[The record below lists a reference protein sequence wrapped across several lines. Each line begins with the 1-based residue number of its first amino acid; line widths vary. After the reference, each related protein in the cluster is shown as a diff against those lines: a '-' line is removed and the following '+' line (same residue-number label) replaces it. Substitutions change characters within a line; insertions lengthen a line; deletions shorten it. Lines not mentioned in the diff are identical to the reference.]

1 MGSRKLLIVD
11 DDELLNN
18 SLNTVLTR
26 SGYEVLSVVNGEEA
40 FQQIVDFQP
49 DVVLLDLYLGSMTGL
64 DILQKLRSENND
76 TPVILITAFSDVN
89 SAVKAIKLGAEDFVL
104 KPLDLEQLEILI
116 NKTLSRKN
124 LERRYELLK
133 DELQQKF
140 GPYMIVGKSENLKK
154 VIHTGERLARADTT
168 VLIIGES
175 GSGKELIARLVHE
188 KSDRSDGP
196 FISIN
201 CGAIPKELAE
211 SELFGYEKG
220 AFTGAMDK
228 MRQGKFEL
236 ANRGTILL
244 DEVGELNHETQ
255 VKLLRVL
262 ETKRFYRLGGAKEI
276 SVDVRIIAATNKN
289 LKTAVEKG
297 TFREDLY
304 YRLNVAQLQ
313 VPALRERTE
322 DIALLA
328 NTFLDEFNKKF
339 GKSIK
344 GFTPDGLRA
353 LEKYRWPGN
362 VRELKNAIERVTLL
376 ENEPFIKPEHLAF
389 LDYHPGFNSAKM
401 IEENN
406 IVSIPNQGI
415 KMDEIMREAILQ
427 TLNITGGNQI
437 QAAKILG
444 LTRSRLRYR
453 MQQLKI
459 KYEPKR
465 EVSEGTRG

>member
-1 MGSRKLLIVD
+1 MASKIVIVD

-18 SLNTVLTR
+18 SLNAVLTR
-26 SGYEVLSVVNGEEA
+26 SGYEVVSVLRGEEA
-40 FQQIVDFQP
+40 YQQIVDFQP
-49 DVVLLDLYLGSMTGL
+49 DIVLLDLYLGSTTGL
-64 DILQKLRSENND
+64 DILQKLRTENND

-89 SAVKAIKLGAEDFVL
+89 SAVRAIKLGAEDFVL

-140 GPYMIVGKSENLKK
+140 GPYAIVGKSENLRKI
-154 VIHTGERLARADTT
+154 VYTAERLARADTT
-168 VLIIGES
+168 VLIVGES

-236 ANRGTILL
+236 ASRGTILL
-244 DEVGELNHETQ
+244 DEIGELSQETQ
-255 VKLLRVL
+255 VKLLRAL

-289 LKTAVEKG
+289 LKTAVENG
-297 TFREDLY
+297 TFREDLF
-304 YRLNVAQLQ
+304 YRLNVAQLH
-313 VPALRERTE
+313 VPPLRDRVD

-344 GFTPDGLRA
+344 GFTSDAIKL
-353 LEKYRWPGN
+353 LERYSWPGN
-362 VRELKNAIERVTLL
+362 VRELRNAIERVALL
-376 ENEPFIKPEHLAF
+376 ESDTVVKSEHLGF
-389 LDYHPGFNSAKM
+389 LSYNPGFNSTKM
-401 IEENN
+401 LEDKN
-406 IVSIPNQGI
+406 IVSVPTQGI
-415 KMDEIMREAILQ
+415 KMEDIMREAILQ
-427 TLNITGGNQI
+427 TLDITGGNQI
-437 QAAKILG
+437 RAAKILG

-459 KYEPKR
+459 RYEPKK
-465 EVSEGTRG
+465 EA

>member
-1 MGSRKLLIVD
+1 MANKILIVD

-18 SLNTVLTR
+18 SLNAVLTR
-26 SGYEVLSVVNGEEA
+26 SGYEVVSVLKGEEA
-40 FQQIVDFQP
+40 FQHVIDFQP
-49 DVVLLDLYLGSMTGL
+49 DILLLDLYLGSITGL

-89 SAVKAIKLGAEDFVL
+89 SAVRAIKLGAEDFVL

-116 NKTLSRKN
+116 NKTLNRKN

-133 DELQQKF
+133 DEMQQKF
-140 GPYMIVGKSENLKK
+140 GPYAIVGKSEILRR
-154 VIHTGERLARADTT
+154 VVYTAERLARADTT
-168 VLIIGES
+168 ALIVGES
-175 GSGKELIARLVHE
+175 GSGKELIARLIHE
-188 KSDRSDGP
+188 KSDKSDGP

-244 DEVGELNHETQ
+244 DEVGELTHELQ

-262 ETKRFYRLGGAKEI
+262 ESKRFYRLGGSKEI
-276 SVDVRIIAATNKN
+276 TVDVRIIAATNKN
-289 LKTAVEKG
+289 LKAAVEKG
-297 TFREDLY
+297 TFREDLF
-304 YRLNVAQLQ
+304 YRLNVAQLA
-313 VPALRERTE
+313 VPSLRERVE

-328 NTFLDEFNKKF
+328 NTFLEEFNKKF
-339 GKSIK
+339 VKSIK
-344 GFTPDGLRA
+344 GFTPDA
-353 LEKYRWPGN
+353 VKVLERYSWPGN
-362 VRELKNAIERVTLL
+362 VRELKNAIERIALL
-376 ENEPFIKPEHLAF
+376 ETDTVVKPEHLAF
-389 LDYHPGFNSAKM
+389 LNYHPGFNETKVL
-401 IEENN
+401 EDKN
-406 IVSIPNQGI
+406 IVSVPSQGI

-427 TLNITGGNQI
+427 TLDLTGGNQM

-459 KYEPKR
+459 KYEPKKKA
-465 EVSEGTRG
+465 

>member
-1 MGSRKLLIVD
+1 MSNKILIVD

-18 SLNTVLTR
+18 SLNAVLTR
-26 SGYEVLSVVNGEEA
+26 TGYEVVSVLKGEEA
-40 FQQIVDFQP
+40 FQHVVDFQP
-49 DVVLLDLYLGSMTGL
+49 DVLLLDLYLGTVTGL
-64 DILQKLRSENND
+64 DILQKLRNENNE

-89 SAVKAIKLGAEDFVL
+89 SAVRAIKLGAEDFVL

-116 NKTLSRKN
+116 NKTLKRKN

-133 DELQQKF
+133 DEMQQKF
-140 GPYMIVGKSENLKK
+140 GPYAIVGKSEILRK
-154 VIHTGERLARADTT
+154 VVHSAERLARADTT

-175 GSGKELIARLVHE
+175 GAGKELIARLVHE

-236 ANRGTILL
+236 AGRGTILL
-244 DEVGELNHETQ
+244 DEVGELTHELQ

-262 ETKRFYRLGGAKEI
+262 DTKRFYRLGGSKEI

-289 LKTAVEKG
+289 LKSAVEKG

-304 YRLNVAQLQ
+304 YRLNIAQLN
-313 VPALRERTE
+313 VPSLRERVE

-328 NTFLDEFNKKF
+328 NTFIDEFNKKF

-344 GFTPDGLRA
+344 GFTPDA
-353 LEKYRWPGN
+353 VKTLEKYPWPGN
-362 VRELKNAIERVTLL
+362 VRELKNAIERIALL
-376 ENEPFIKPEHLAF
+376 ETDTLIKSEHLAF
-389 LDYHPGFNSAKM
+389 LHYHPGFNEAKVL
-401 IEENN
+401 EDKN
-406 IVSIPNQGI
+406 IVAVPNQGV
-415 KMDEIMREAILQ
+415 KMDEIMRAAILQ
-427 TLNITGGNQI
+427 TLDLTGGNQI

-453 MQQLKI
+453 MQQSKI
-459 KYEPKR
+459 KYEPKH
-465 EVSEGTRG
+465 ENTF

>member
-1 MGSRKLLIVD
+1 MGSKLLIVD

-18 SLNTVLTR
+18 SLNAVLTR
-26 SGYEVLSVVNGEEA
+26 SGYEVVSVLKGEEA
-40 FQQIVDFQP
+40 YQQIVDFQP

-64 DILQKLRSENND
+64 DILQKLRTENND

-89 SAVKAIKLGAEDFVL
+89 SAVRAIKLGAEDFVL

-116 NKTLSRKN
+116 NKTLNHKN

-133 DELQQKF
+133 DEMQQKF
-140 GPYMIVGKSENLKK
+140 GPYAIVGKSEILRK
-154 VIHTGERLARADTT
+154 VVHTAERLAHADTT
-168 VLIIGES
+168 VLIVGES

-188 KSDRSDGP
+188 KSDRADGP

-201 CGAIPKELAE
+201 CGAIPKDLAE

-244 DEVGELNHETQ
+244 DEIGELSHETQ

-262 ETKRFYRLGGAKEI
+262 ETKRFYRLGGSKEI

-297 TFREDLY
+297 TFREDLF
-304 YRLNVAQLQ
+304 YRLNVAQLH
-313 VPALRERTE
+313 VPSLRDRVE

-339 GKSIK
+339 GKSIR
-344 GFTPDGLRA
+344 GFTPDA
-353 LEKYRWPGN
+353 IKVMEKYSWPGN
-362 VRELKNAIERVTLL
+362 VRELKNAIERIALL
-376 ENEPFIKPEHLAF
+376 ETDTVVKPEHLGF
-389 LDYHPGFNSAKM
+389 LSYHPGFNSTKM
-401 IEENN
+401 LDDKNV
-406 IVSIPNQGI
+406 VSVPSQGI
-415 KMDEIMREAILQ
+415 KMDQIMREAILQ
-427 TLNITGGNQI
+427 TLALTDGNQI

-459 KYEPKR
+459 KYEPKKDS
-465 EVSEGTRG
+465 SEGARG

>member
-1 MGSRKLLIVD
+1 MSSKVLIVD

-18 SLNTVLTR
+18 SLNAVLTR
-26 SGYEVLSVVNGEEA
+26 SGYDVASVLKGEEA
-40 FQQIVDFQP
+40 IQQIMEFQP
-49 DVVLLDLYLGSMTGL
+49 DIVLLDLYLGSTTGL
-64 DILQKLRSENND
+64 DILQKLRGEKNE

-89 SAVKAIKLGAEDFVL
+89 SAVRAIKLGAEDFVL

-116 NKTLSRKN
+116 NKTLNRKN

-140 GPYMIVGKSENLKK
+140 GPYAIVGKSENLKK
-154 VIHTGERLARADTT
+154 VVHTAERLARADTT

-175 GSGKELIARLVHE
+175 GSGKELIARLIHE

-196 FISIN
+196 FVSIN

-244 DEVGELNHETQ
+244 DEVGELTHELQ

-262 ETKRFYRLGGAKEI
+262 ETKRFYRLGGSKEI

-289 LKTAVEKG
+289 LKSAVEKG

-304 YRLNVAQLQ
+304 YRLNIAQLH
-313 VPALRERTE
+313 VPALRERVE

-328 NTFLDEFNKKF
+328 STFLDEFNRKF
-339 GKSIK
+339 AKSIK
-344 GFTPDGLRA
+344 GYTPEA
-353 LEKYRWPGN
+353 IKAMESYPWPGN
-362 VRELKNAIERVTLL
+362 VRELRNAIERVALL
-376 ENEPFIKPEHLAF
+376 ETDTVVKPEHLGF
-389 LDYHPGFNSAKM
+389 LSYHPGFNSDM
-401 IEENN
+401 IQEEKNL
-406 IVSIPNQGI
+406 VSVPNRGA
-415 KMDEIMREAILQ
+415 KMDEIMREAIVQ
-427 TLNITGGNQI
+427 TLDLTAGNQI

-465 EVSEGTRG
+465 ESPEGSRG

>member
-1 MGSRKLLIVD
+1 MGSKLLIVD

-18 SLNTVLTR
+18 SLNAVLTR
-26 SGYEVLSVVNGEEA
+26 SGYEVVSVLKGEDA
-40 FQQIVDFQP
+40 IQQITDFQP
-49 DVVLLDLYLGSMTGL
+49 DIVLLDLYLGTITGL
-64 DILQKLRSENND
+64 DILQKLREDKNE

-89 SAVKAIKLGAEDFVL
+89 SAVRAIKLGAEDFVL

-116 NKTLSRKN
+116 NKTLNRKS

-140 GPYMIVGKSENLKK
+140 GPYAIAGKSDKLKK
-154 VIHTGERLARADTT
+154 VVHAAERLAYADTT
-168 VLIIGES
+168 VLVIGES
-175 GSGKELIARLVHE
+175 GAGKELIARLIHE
-188 KSDRSDGP
+188 KSERSDGP

-244 DEVGELNHETQ
+244 DEVGELTHELQ

-262 ETKRFYRLGGAKEI
+262 ETKRFYRLGGAKEV

-289 LKTAVEKG
+289 LKAAVEKG

-304 YRLNVAQLQ
+304 YRLNIAQLH
-313 VPALRERTE
+313 VPPLRERVE

-328 NTFLDEFNKKF
+328 NTFLDEFNRKF
-339 GKSIK
+339 AKSIK
-344 GFTPDGLRA
+344 GFTPEAIKAMER
-353 LEKYRWPGN
+353 YSWPGN
-362 VRELKNAIERVTLL
+362 VRELKNAVERVALL
-376 ENEPFIKPEHLAF
+376 ETDTVVKPEHLSF
-389 LDYHPGFNSAKM
+389 LSYHPGFNSTKM
-401 IEENN
+401 LEGKSVVAVPNN
-406 IVSIPNQGI
+406 GI
-415 KMDEIMREAILQ
+415 KMDEIMREAIIQ
-427 TLNITGGNQI
+427 TLDLTAGNQI
-437 QAAKILG
+437 QAARILG

-465 EVSEGTRG
+465 ESSEGAHE

>member
-1 MGSRKLLIVD
+1 MASKVLIVD

-18 SLNTVLTR
+18 SLNAVLTR
-26 SGYEVLSVVNGEEA
+26 NGYEVVSVLKGEEA
-40 FQQIVDFQP
+40 IQQICDFQP
-49 DVVLLDLYLGSMTGL
+49 DIVLLDLYLGSITGL
-64 DILQKLRSENND
+64 DILQRLRSDNND

-89 SAVKAIKLGAEDFVL
+89 SAVRAMKLGAEDFVL

-116 NKTLSRKN
+116 NKTLDRKN

-133 DELQQKF
+133 DEMQQKF
-140 GPYMIVGKSENLKK
+140 GQYAIVGKSESLRK
-154 VIHTGERLARADTT
+154 VVYTAERLARADTT
-168 VLIIGES
+168 VLIVGES
-175 GSGKELIARLVHE
+175 GSGKELVARLIHE

-244 DEVGELNHETQ
+244 DEIGELTQELQ
-255 VKLLRVL
+255 VKLLRVI
-262 ETKRFYRLGGAKEI
+262 ETKRFYRLGGAKEV

-297 TFREDLY
+297 TFREDLF
-304 YRLNVAQLQ
+304 YRLNIAQIH
-313 VPALRERTE
+313 VPSLRERIE

-328 NTFLDEFNKKF
+328 NTFLEEFNKKF

-344 GFTPDGLRA
+344 GFTPDA
-353 LEKYRWPGN
+353 VKVLEKYSWPGN
-362 VRELKNAIERVTLL
+362 VRELKNAVERIALL
-376 ENEPFIKPEHLAF
+376 ETDTVIRPEHLAF
-389 LDYHPGFNSAKM
+389 LSMHPGFNSTKIMDDA
-401 IEENN
+401 E
-406 IVSIPNQGI
+406 IVSVPSRGV

-427 TLNITGGNQI
+427 TLDLTSGNQI

-459 KYEPKR
+459 KYEPKKEAPEGSR
-465 EVSEGTRG
+465 E

>member
-1 MGSRKLLIVD
+1 MASKILIVD

-18 SLNTVLTR
+18 SLNAVLTR
-26 SGYEVLSVVNGEEA
+26 SGYEIVSVIKAEEA
-40 FQQIVDFQP
+40 FQQLIEFQP
-49 DVVLLDLYLGSMTGL
+49 DIILLDLYLGSMTGL
-64 DILQKLRSENND
+64 DILQKIRGENIG

-89 SAVKAIKLGAEDFVL
+89 SAVRAIKLGAEDFVL

-133 DELQQKF
+133 DEMQQKF
-140 GPYMIVGKSENLKK
+140 GPYAIVGKSEILLK
-154 VIHTGERLARADTT
+154 VIHTAERLARADTT
-168 VLIIGES
+168 ALVIGES
-175 GSGKELIARLVHE
+175 GSGKELIARLIHE
-188 KSDRSDGP
+188 KSERSEGP

-244 DEVGELNHETQ
+244 DEVGELTQELQ

-262 ETKRFYRLGGAKEI
+262 ETKRFYRLGGSKEI
-276 SVDVRIIAATNKN
+276 AVDVRIIAATNKN
-289 LKTAVEKG
+289 LNAAVEKG
-297 TFREDLY
+297 TFREDLF
-304 YRLNVAQLQ
+304 YRLNIAQLH
-313 VPALRERTE
+313 VPPLRERVE

-339 GKSIK
+339 TKNIK
-344 GFTPDGLRA
+344 GFTPDAVKL
-353 LEKYRWPGN
+353 LESYSWPGN
-362 VRELKNAIERVTLL
+362 VRELKNAIERIALL
-376 ENEPFIKPEHLAF
+376 ETDTVVKPDHLGF
-389 LDYHPGFNSAKM
+389 LSYHPGFNPAKM
-401 IEENN
+401 MQENN
-406 IVSIPNQGI
+406 VVAVPHQGI
-415 KMDEIMREAILQ
+415 KMDEIMREAIVQ
-427 TLNITGGNQI
+427 TLDLTGGNQI

-459 KYEPKR
+459 KYEPKK
-465 EVSEGTRG
+465 EASAGTRG

>member
-1 MGSRKLLIVD
+1 MASKVLIVD

-18 SLNTVLTR
+18 SLNAVLTR
-26 SGYEVLSVVNGEEA
+26 NGYEVLSVLKGEEA
-40 FQQIVDFQP
+40 IQQISDFQP
-49 DVVLLDLYLGSMTGL
+49 DIVLLDLYLGSITGL
-64 DILQKLRSENND
+64 DILQRLRSDNNS
-76 TPVILITAFSDVN
+76 TPVVLITAFSDVS
-89 SAVKAIKLGAEDFVL
+89 SAVRAIKLGAEDFVL

-124 LERRYELLK
+124 LERRYELLR
-133 DELQQKF
+133 DEMQQKF
-140 GPYMIVGKSENLKK
+140 GQYAIVGKSETLRK
-154 VIHTGERLARADTT
+154 VVYTAERLARADTT
-168 VLIIGES
+168 VLIVGES
-175 GSGKELIARLVHE
+175 GTGKELVARLIHE
-188 KSDRSDGP
+188 KSDRADGP

-236 ANRGTILL
+236 ASRGTILL
-244 DEVGELNHETQ
+244 DEVGELTQELQ

-289 LKTAVEKG
+289 LKAAVEKG
-297 TFREDLY
+297 TFREDLF
-304 YRLNVAQLQ
+304 YRLNIAQIQ
-313 VPALRERTE
+313 VPSLRERIE

-328 NTFLDEFNKKF
+328 NTFLEEFNKKF

-344 GFTPDGLRA
+344 GFTPDA
-353 LEKYRWPGN
+353 VKTLERYSWPGN
-362 VRELKNAIERVTLL
+362 VRELKNAIERIALL
-376 ENEPFIKPEHLAF
+376 ETDSLIKTEHLAF
-389 LDYHPGFNSAKM
+389 LSMHPGFNSAKM
-401 IEENN
+401 DSNE
-406 IVSIPNQGI
+406 IVSVPSRGV

-427 TLNITGGNQI
+427 TLDLTSGNQI

-459 KYEPKR
+459 KYEPKK
-465 EVSEGTRG
+465 EN

>member
-1 MGSRKLLIVD
+1 MANSKLLIVD

-18 SLNTVLTR
+18 SLNAVLTR
-26 SGYEVLSVVNGEEA
+26 SGYEVVSVIKGEEA
-40 FQQIVDFQP
+40 FQQIVDTQP
-49 DVVLLDLYLGSMTGL
+49 DIVLLDLYLGSMTGL
-64 DILQKLRSENND
+64 DILQRLRTENND

-116 NKTLSRKN
+116 NKTLNRKN

-140 GPYMIVGKSENLKK
+140 GPYTIVGKSENLKK
-154 VIHTGERLARADTT
+154 VIHTAERLAGADTT

-201 CGAIPKELAE
+201 CGAIPKDLAE

-236 ANRGTILL
+236 ASRGTILL
-244 DEVGELNHETQ
+244 DEVGELSHETQ

-276 SVDVRIIAATNKN
+276 TVDVRIIAATNKN
-289 LKTAVEKG
+289 LKSAVEKG

-304 YRLNVAQLQ
+304 YRLNVAQLH
-313 VPALRERTE
+313 VPSLRERVE

-339 GKSIK
+339 AKSIK
-344 GFTPDGLRA
+344 GFTPDGIRL
-353 LEKYRWPGN
+353 LEKYQWPGN

-376 ENEPFIKPEHLAF
+376 ETDAFIKPEHLAF
-389 LDYHPGFNSAKM
+389 LDYHPGFNSTKM
-401 IEENN
+401 MEDNN
-406 IVSIPNQGI
+406 IVSIPTQGI

-427 TLNITGGNQI
+427 TLELTAGNQI

-459 KYEPKR
+459 KYEPRR
-465 EVSEGTRG
+465 EVTEGTRG

>member
-1 MGSRKLLIVD
+1 MSSKLLIVD

-18 SLNTVLTR
+18 SLNAVLTR
-26 SGYEVLSVVNGEEA
+26 SGYEVASVLKGEEA
-40 FQQIVDFQP
+40 IQQIIEFQP
-49 DVVLLDLYLGSMTGL
+49 DIVLLDLYLGSITGL
-64 DILQKLRSENND
+64 EILQKLRAEKNE

-89 SAVKAIKLGAEDFVL
+89 SAVRAIKLGAEDFVL

-116 NKTLSRKN
+116 NKTLNRKN

-133 DELQQKF
+133 DEMQQKF
-140 GPYMIVGKSENLKK
+140 GPYAIIGKSDKLKK
-154 VIHTGERLARADTT
+154 VVHTAERLAHADTT
-168 VLIIGES
+168 VLVIGES
-175 GSGKELIARLVHE
+175 GSGKELIARLIHE
-188 KSDRSDGP
+188 KSERLDGP

-244 DEVGELNHETQ
+244 DEVGELTQELQ

-262 ETKRFYRLGGAKEI
+262 ETKRFYRLGGSKEV
-276 SVDVRIIAATNKN
+276 SVDVRIVAATNKN
-289 LKTAVEKG
+289 LKEAVEKG
-297 TFREDLY
+297 AFREDLY
-304 YRLNVAQLQ
+304 YRLNIAQLH
-313 VPALRERTE
+313 VPSLRERVE

-328 NTFLDEFNKKF
+328 NTFLEEFNRKF

-344 GFTPDGLRA
+344 GFTPEA
-353 LEKYRWPGN
+353 IKAMETYSWPGN
-362 VRELKNAIERVTLL
+362 VRELKNAIERIALL
-376 ENEPFIKPEHLAF
+376 ETDTVVKPEHLTF
-389 LDYHPGFNSAKM
+389 LSHHPGFNTKKALDG
-401 IEENN
+401 IGL
-406 IVSIPNQGI
+406 VAVPDHGI
-415 KMDEIMREAILQ
+415 KMDEVMREAIIQ
-427 TLNITGGNQI
+427 TLDLTAGNQI
-437 QAAKILG
+437 QAAKMLG

-459 KYEPKR
+459 KYEPKK
-465 EVSEGTRG
+465 EAPEGNRG

>member
-1 MGSRKLLIVD
+1 MASKIVIVD

-18 SLNTVLTR
+18 SLNAVLTR
-26 SGYEVLSVVNGEEA
+26 SGYEVVSVLRGEEA
-40 FQQIVDFQP
+40 YQQIVDFQP
-49 DVVLLDLYLGSMTGL
+49 DIVLLDLYLGSTTGL
-64 DILQKLRSENND
+64 DILQKLRTENND

-89 SAVKAIKLGAEDFVL
+89 SAVRAIKLGAEDFVL

-133 DELQQKF
+133 DQLQQKF
-140 GPYMIVGKSENLKK
+140 GPYAIVGKSENLRKI
-154 VIHTGERLARADTT
+154 VYTAERLARADTT
-168 VLIIGES
+168 VLIVGES

-236 ANRGTILL
+236 ASRGTILL
-244 DEVGELNHETQ
+244 DEIGELSQETQ
-255 VKLLRVL
+255 VKLLRAL

-289 LKTAVEKG
+289 LKTAVENG
-297 TFREDLY
+297 TFREDLF
-304 YRLNVAQLQ
+304 YRLNVAQLH
-313 VPALRERTE
+313 VPPLRDRVD

-344 GFTPDGLRA
+344 GFTSDAIKL
-353 LEKYRWPGN
+353 LERYSWPGN
-362 VRELKNAIERVTLL
+362 VRELRNAIERVALL
-376 ENEPFIKPEHLAF
+376 ESDTVVKSEHLGF
-389 LDYHPGFNSAKM
+389 LSYNPGFNSTKM
-401 IEENN
+401 LEDKN
-406 IVSIPNQGI
+406 IVSVPTQGI
-415 KMDEIMREAILQ
+415 KMEDIMREAILQ
-427 TLNITGGNQI
+427 TLDITGGNQI
-437 QAAKILG
+437 RAAKILG

-459 KYEPKR
+459 RYEPKK
-465 EVSEGTRG
+465 EA

>member
-1 MGSRKLLIVD
+1 MGSKLLIVD

-18 SLNTVLTR
+18 SLNAVLTR
-26 SGYEVLSVVNGEEA
+26 SGYEVVSVLRGEEA
-40 FQQIVDFQP
+40 YQQIVDFQP
-49 DVVLLDLYLGSMTGL
+49 DIVLLDLYLGTTTGL
-64 DILQKLRSENND
+64 DILQKLRTENND
-76 TPVILITAFSDVN
+76 TSVILITAFSDVN
-89 SAVKAIKLGAEDFVL
+89 SAVRAIKLGAEDFVL

-133 DELQQKF
+133 DEFQQKF
-140 GPYMIVGKSENLKK
+140 GPYAIVGKSENLHK
-154 VIHTGERLARADTT
+154 VVYTAERLARADTT
-168 VLIIGES
+168 VLIVGES
-175 GSGKELIARLVHE
+175 GSGKELVARLIHE

-228 MRQGKFEL
+228 MRQGKFEI

-244 DEVGELNHETQ
+244 DEIGELNQETQ
-255 VKLLRVL
+255 VKLLRAL

-276 SVDVRIIAATNKN
+276 TVDIRIIAATNKN
-289 LKTAVEKG
+289 LKSAVEKG
-297 TFREDLY
+297 TFREDLF
-304 YRLNVAQLQ
+304 YRVNVAQLH
-313 VPALRERTE
+313 VPPLRDRVE

-344 GFTPDGLRA
+344 GFTPDAIKLMER
-353 LEKYRWPGN
+353 YSWPGN
-362 VRELKNAIERVTLL
+362 VRELRNAIERIALL
-376 ENEPFIKPEHLAF
+376 ETDTVVKSEHLGF
-389 LDYHPGFNSAKM
+389 LSYNPGFNSTK
-401 IEENN
+401 IFEDKN
-406 IVSIPNQGI
+406 IVSVPTQGI
-415 KMDEIMREAILQ
+415 KMDEIMRETILQ
-427 TLNITGGNQI
+427 TLDLTGGNQI
-437 QAAKILG
+437 RAAKILG

-459 KYEPKR
+459 RYEPKK
-465 EVSEGTRG
+465 EQ

>member
-1 MGSRKLLIVD
+1 MSSKILIVD

-18 SLNTVLTR
+18 SLNAVLTR
-26 SGYEVLSVVNGEEA
+26 SGYDVLSVIKAEDA
-40 FQQIVDFQP
+40 FQQIIEFQP
-49 DVVLLDLYLGSMTGL
+49 DIVLLDLYLGSMTGL
-64 DILQKLRSENND
+64 DILQKLRGEKNE

-89 SAVKAIKLGAEDFVL
+89 SAVRAIKLGAEDFVL

-116 NKTLSRKN
+116 NKTLNRKN

-140 GPYMIVGKSENLKK
+140 GPYAIVGKSEILKK
-154 VIHTGERLARADTT
+154 VVHTAERLAHADTT
-168 VLIIGES
+168 ALVIGES
-175 GSGKELIARLVHE
+175 GCGKELIARLIHE

-201 CGAIPKELAE
+201 CGAIPKDLAE

-244 DEVGELNHETQ
+244 DEVGELTQELQ

-262 ETKRFYRLGGAKEI
+262 ETKRFYRLGGSKEI
-276 SVDVRIIAATNKN
+276 AVDVRIIAATNKN
-289 LKTAVEKG
+289 LKAAVEKG
-297 TFREDLY
+297 TFREDLF
-304 YRLNVAQLQ
+304 YRLNIAQLH
-313 VPALRERTE
+313 VPALRERVE

-328 NTFLDEFNKKF
+328 NTFLEEFNRKF
-339 GKSIK
+339 GKTIK
-344 GFTPDGLRA
+344 GFTPEA
-353 LEKYRWPGN
+353 IKVMEKYSWPGN
-362 VRELKNAIERVTLL
+362 VRELKNAIERLALL
-376 ENEPFIKPEHLAF
+376 ETDTVVKPEHLAF
-389 LDYHPGFNSAKM
+389 LSYHPGFNSTKM
-401 IEENN
+401 LEEKT
-406 IVSIPNQGI
+406 IVAVPNQGV
-415 KMDEIMREAILQ
+415 KMDDIMREAIIQ
-427 TLNITGGNQI
+427 TLDLTAGNQI

-459 KYEPKR
+459 KYQPKKETFEGSR
-465 EVSEGTRG
+465 E

>member
-1 MGSRKLLIVD
+1 LANKILIVD

-18 SLNTVLTR
+18 SLNAVLTR
-26 SGYEVLSVVNGEEA
+26 SGYEVVSVFKGEDA
-40 FQQIVDFQP
+40 YQHVVDFQP
-49 DVVLLDLYLGSMTGL
+49 DVLLLDLYLGTMTGL
-64 DILQKLRSENND
+64 DILQKLRNENND

-89 SAVKAIKLGAEDFVL
+89 SAVRAIKLGAEDFVL

-116 NKTLSRKN
+116 NKTLKRKN
-124 LERRYELLK
+124 LERRYELLR
-133 DELQQKF
+133 DEMQQKF
-140 GPYMIVGKSENLKK
+140 GPYAIVGKSENLRK
-154 VIHTGERLARADTT
+154 VVHAAERLARADTT
-168 VLIIGES
+168 VLVAGES
-175 GSGKELIARLVHE
+175 GSGKELIARLIHE

-244 DEVGELNHETQ
+244 DEVGELTHELQ

-262 ETKRFYRLGGAKEI
+262 DTKRFYRLGGSKEI
-276 SVDVRIIAATNKN
+276 SVDIRIIATTNKN
-289 LKTAVEKG
+289 LNAAVEKG
-297 TFREDLY
+297 TFREDLF
-304 YRLNVAQLQ
+304 YRLNIAQVV
-313 VPALRERTE
+313 VPSLRERVE

-328 NTFLDEFNKKF
+328 NTFLEEFNKKF

-344 GFTPDGLRA
+344 GFTPDAVRA
-353 LEKYRWPGN
+353 LEKYSWPGN
-362 VRELKNAIERVTLL
+362 VRELKNAIERIALL
-376 ENEPFIKPEHLAF
+376 ETDTLIKPEHLAF
-389 LDYHPGFNSAKM
+389 LHYQPGFNESKVL
-401 IEENN
+401 EDKN
-406 IVSIPNQGI
+406 IVSVPNQGV
-415 KMDEIMREAILQ
+415 KMDEIMRAAILQ
-427 TLNITGGNQI
+427 TLDLTSGNQI

-459 KYEPKR
+459 KYEPKH
-465 EVSEGTRG
+465 ESKF

>member
-1 MGSRKLLIVD
+1 MSSKLLIVD

-18 SLNTVLTR
+18 SLNAVLTR
-26 SGYEVLSVVNGEEA
+26 SGYDVVSVMMGEEA
-40 FQQIVDFQP
+40 IQQITDFQP
-49 DVVLLDLYLGSMTGL
+49 DIVLLDLFLGSMTGL
-64 DILQKLRSENND
+64 DILQKLRAENND
-76 TPVILITAFSDVN
+76 TPVILITAFSDVS
-89 SAVKAIKLGAEDFVL
+89 SAVRAIKLGAEDFVL

-116 NKTLSRKN
+116 NKTLNRKN

-133 DELQQKF
+133 DEMQQKF
-140 GPYMIVGKSENLKK
+140 GPYAIVGKSENLKK
-154 VIHTGERLARADTT
+154 VVHTAERLAHADTT

-175 GSGKELIARLVHE
+175 GSGKELIARLIHE
-188 KSDRSDGP
+188 KSERLDGP

-236 ANRGTILL
+236 ASRGTILL
-244 DEVGELNHETQ
+244 DEVGELTQELQ

-262 ETKRFYRLGGAKEI
+262 ETKRFYRLGGSKEI

-289 LKTAVEKG
+289 LKAAVEKG
-297 TFREDLY
+297 TFREDLF
-304 YRLNVAQLQ
+304 YRLNIAQLH
-313 VPALRERTE
+313 VPSLRERVE
-322 DIALLA
+322 DVALLA

-344 GFTPDGLRA
+344 GFTPDA
-353 LEKYRWPGN
+353 VKVLEKYSWPGN
-362 VRELKNAIERVTLL
+362 VRELKNAVERVALL
-376 ENEPFIKPEHLAF
+376 ETDTVVKPEHLGF
-389 LDYHPGFNSAKM
+389 LSYHPGFNSNKTLEDKTVVA
-401 IEENN
+401 
-406 IVSIPNQGI
+406 VPSRGI
-415 KMDEIMREAILQ
+415 KMDEIMREAIIQ
-427 TLNITGGNQI
+427 TLDLTGGNQI

-459 KYEPKR
+459 KYEPKK
-465 EVSEGTRG
+465 EASEGHQE

>member
-1 MGSRKLLIVD
+1 MSSKILIVD

-18 SLNTVLTR
+18 SLNAVLTR
-26 SGYEVLSVVNGEEA
+26 GGYEVASVTKGEEA
-40 FQQIVDFQP
+40 IQQISEFQP
-49 DVVLLDLYLGSMTGL
+49 DLVLMDLFLGSVTGL
-64 DILQKLRSENND
+64 DLLQKLRAEKNE

-89 SAVKAIKLGAEDFVL
+89 SAVRAIKLGAEDFIL
-104 KPLDLEQLEILI
+104 KPLDLEQLEITVS
-116 NKTLSRKN
+116 KTLKRKN

-133 DELQQKF
+133 DEFQQKT
-140 GPYMIVGKSENLKK
+140 GPYTIIGKSQGLQK
-154 VIHTGERLARADTT
+154 VIHTAERLAGADTT

-211 SELFGYEKG
+211 SELFGYERG
-220 AFTGAMDK
+220 AFTGAMDR

-236 ANRGTILL
+236 ANQGTILL
-244 DEVGELNHETQ
+244 DEVGELSHDIQ
-255 VKLLRVL
+255 VKLLRIL
-262 ETKRFYRLGGAKEI
+262 ETKRFYRLGGGKEVT
-276 SVDVRIIAATNKN
+276 VDVRIIAATNKN

-304 YRLNVAQLQ
+304 YRLNVAQLN
-313 VPALRERTE
+313 VPPLRERVE

-328 NTFLDEFNKKF
+328 STFLDEFNKKF

-344 GFTPDGLRA
+344 GFTPEAVKL
-353 LEKYRWPGN
+353 LEKYSWPGN
-362 VRELKNAIERVTLL
+362 VRELRNAIERVALL
-376 ENEPFIKPEHLAF
+376 ETETVAKPEHFAF
-389 LDYHPGFNSAKM
+389 LSYHPGFTS
-401 IEENN
+401 ERLLDGQRV
-406 IVSIPNQGI
+406 VSVPSQGV
-415 KMDEIMREAILQ
+415 KMDEIMKEAIVQ
-427 TLNITGGNQI
+427 TLDITGGNQI

-453 MQQLKI
+453 IQQLRI
-459 KYEPKR
+459 KYEPKQA
-465 EVSEGTRG
+465 TDL

>member
-1 MGSRKLLIVD
+1 MSSKILIVD

-18 SLNTVLTR
+18 SLNAVLTR
-26 SGYEVLSVVNGEEA
+26 SGYEVVSVLKGEDA
-40 FQQIVDFQP
+40 FQQILEFQP

-64 DILQKLRSENND
+64 DILRNLRAEKNE

-89 SAVKAIKLGAEDFVL
+89 SAVSAIKLGSEDFVL

-116 NKTLSRKN
+116 NKTLNRKN

-140 GPYMIVGKSENLKK
+140 GPYAIVGKSENLRK
-154 VIHTGERLARADTT
+154 VIHTAERLAHADTT
-168 VLIIGES
+168 ALIIGES
-175 GSGKELIARLVHE
+175 GCGKELIARLMHE

-211 SELFGYEKG
+211 SELFGYERG

-236 ANRGTILL
+236 ADRGTILL
-244 DEVGELNHETQ
+244 DEVGELTQELQ

-262 ETKRFYRLGGAKEI
+262 ETKRFYRLGGSKEI
-276 SVDVRIIAATNKN
+276 AVDVRIIAATNKN
-289 LKTAVEKG
+289 LKAAVEKG
-297 TFREDLY
+297 TFREDLF
-304 YRLNVAQLQ
+304 YRLNIAQLH
-313 VPALRERTE
+313 VPALRERVE

-328 NTFLDEFNKKF
+328 NTFLEEFNRKF
-339 GKSIK
+339 GKTIK
-344 GFTPDGLRA
+344 GFTPEA
-353 LEKYRWPGN
+353 IKVMEKYSWPGN
-362 VRELKNAIERVTLL
+362 VRELKNAIERLALL
-376 ENEPFIKPEHLAF
+376 ETDTVVKPEHLAF
-389 LDYHPGFNSAKM
+389 LSYHPGFNSTKM
-401 IEENN
+401 LEEKT
-406 IVSIPNQGI
+406 IVDVPNQGV
-415 KMDEIMREAILQ
+415 KMDDIMREAIIR
-427 TLNITGGNQI
+427 TLDLTAGNQI
-437 QAAKILG
+437 QAAKVLG

-459 KYEPKR
+459 KYQPKKGA
-465 EVSEGTRG
+465 SEGTRE

>member
-1 MGSRKLLIVD
+1 MASKVLIVD

-18 SLNTVLTR
+18 SLNAVLTR
-26 SGYEVLSVVNGEEA
+26 NGYEILSVLNGEDA
-40 FQQIVDFQP
+40 VQQISEFQP
-49 DVVLLDLYLGSMTGL
+49 DVVLLDLYLGSITGL
-64 DILQKLRSENND
+64 DILQRLRADNNS
-76 TPVILITAFSDVN
+76 TPVILITAFSDVS
-89 SAVKAIKLGAEDFVL
+89 SAVRAIKLGAEDFVL

-116 NKTLSRKN
+116 NKTLNRKN

-133 DELQQKF
+133 DEMQQKF
-140 GPYMIVGKSENLKK
+140 GQYAIVGKSENLRK
-154 VIHTGERLARADTT
+154 VIYASERLARADTT

-175 GSGKELIARLVHE
+175 GSGKELVARLIHE

-236 ANRGTILL
+236 ASRGTILL
-244 DEVGELNHETQ
+244 DEVGELTQELQ

-262 ETKRFYRLGGAKEI
+262 ETKRFYRLGGAKEV

-289 LKTAVEKG
+289 LKSAVEKG
-297 TFREDLY
+297 TFREDLF
-304 YRLNVAQLQ
+304 YRLNIAQIH
-313 VPALRERTE
+313 VPSLRDRIE

-339 GKSIK
+339 GKTIK
-344 GFTPDGLRA
+344 GFTPDGIKV
-353 LEKYRWPGN
+353 LEKYAWPGN
-362 VRELKNAIERVTLL
+362 VRELKNAIERVALL
-376 ENEPFIKPEHLAF
+376 ETDTVIKPEHLIF
-389 LDYHPGFNSAKM
+389 LNMHPGFNAAKKM
-401 IEENN
+401 DDND
-406 IVSIPNQGI
+406 IVSIPNRGA
-415 KMDEIMREAILQ
+415 KMDDIMREAILQ
-427 TLNITGGNQI
+427 TLDLTSGNQI
-437 QAAKILG
+437 QAAKVLG

-459 KYEPKR
+459 KYEPKK
-465 EVSEGTRG
+465 ESEN

>member
-1 MGSRKLLIVD
+1 MSSKLLIVD

-18 SLNTVLTR
+18 SLNAVLTR
-26 SGYEVLSVVNGEEA
+26 SGYEVVSVLKGEEA
-40 FQQIVDFQP
+40 FQQILEFQP
-49 DVVLLDLYLGSMTGL
+49 DIVLLDLYLGSMTGL
-64 DILQKLRSENND
+64 DILQKLRGEKNE

-89 SAVKAIKLGAEDFVL
+89 SAVRAIKLGAEDFVL

-116 NKTLSRKN
+116 NKTLNRKN

-140 GPYMIVGKSENLKK
+140 GPYAIVGKSEILKK
-154 VIHTGERLARADTT
+154 VVHTAERLAHADTT
-168 VLIIGES
+168 ALVIGES
-175 GSGKELIARLVHE
+175 GCGKELIARLIHE

-244 DEVGELNHETQ
+244 DEVGELTQELQ

-262 ETKRFYRLGGAKEI
+262 ETKRFYRLGGSKEI
-276 SVDVRIIAATNKN
+276 AVDVRIIAATNKN
-289 LKTAVEKG
+289 LKSAVEKG

-304 YRLNVAQLQ
+304 YRLNIAQLH
-313 VPALRERTE
+313 VPALRERVE

-328 NTFLDEFNKKF
+328 NTFLEEFNRKF

-344 GFTPDGLRA
+344 GFTPDA
-353 LEKYRWPGN
+353 IKVMEKYSWPGN
-362 VRELKNAIERVTLL
+362 VRELKNAIERLALL
-376 ENEPFIKPEHLAF
+376 ETDTVVKPEHLAF
-389 LDYHPGFNSAKM
+389 LSYHPGFNSTKSL
-401 IEENN
+401 EEKT
-406 IVSIPNQGI
+406 IVAVPNHGV
-415 KMDEIMREAILQ
+415 KMDEIMREAIIQ
-427 TLNITGGNQI
+427 TLDLTAGNQI

-459 KYEPKR
+459 KYQPKKEASEETR
-465 EVSEGTRG
+465 E

>member
-1 MGSRKLLIVD
+1 MASKVLIVD

-18 SLNTVLTR
+18 SLNAVLTR
-26 SGYEVLSVVNGEEA
+26 SGYEVASVLKGEEA
-40 FQQIVDFQP
+40 SQQVLEFQP
-49 DVVLLDLYLGSMTGL
+49 DIVLLDLYLGSITGL

-89 SAVKAIKLGAEDFVL
+89 SAVRAIKLGAEDFVL

-133 DELQQKF
+133 DEMQQKF
-140 GPYMIVGKSENLKK
+140 GPYAIVGKSENLRKI
-154 VIHTGERLARADTT
+154 VHTAERLAHADTT

-244 DEVGELNHETQ
+244 DEVGELTQELQ

-262 ETKRFYRLGGAKEI
+262 ETKRFYRLGGSKEI

-289 LKTAVEKG
+289 LKAAVEKG
-297 TFREDLY
+297 TFREDLF
-304 YRLNVAQLQ
+304 YRLNIAQLH
-313 VPALRERTE
+313 VPALRERVE

-328 NTFLDEFNKKF
+328 NTFLEEFNKKF
-339 GKSIK
+339 GKCIK
-344 GFTPDGLRA
+344 GFTPDA
-353 LEKYRWPGN
+353 IKTMEKYSWPGN
-362 VRELKNAIERVTLL
+362 VRELKNAIERISLL
-376 ENEPFIKPEHLAF
+376 ETDTVIKPEHLAF
-389 LDYHPGFNSAKM
+389 LSYHPGFNSTKVF
-401 IEENN
+401 EENN
-406 IVSIPNQGI
+406 VVSVPTRGI

-427 TLNITGGNQI
+427 TLDITAGNQI
-437 QAAKILG
+437 QAAKVLG

-459 KYEPKR
+459 KYEPKK
-465 EVSEGTRG
+465 EA

>member
-1 MGSRKLLIVD
+1 MASKVLIVD

-18 SLNTVLTR
+18 SLNAVLTR
-26 SGYEVLSVVNGEEA
+26 NGYEVLSVLKGEDA
-40 FQQIVDFQP
+40 IQQISDFQP
-49 DVVLLDLYLGSMTGL
+49 DIVLLDLYLGSMTGL
-64 DILQKLRSENND
+64 DILQRLRSDNNS

-89 SAVKAIKLGAEDFVL
+89 SAVRAIKLGAEDFVL

-116 NKTLSRKN
+116 NKTLNRKN

-133 DELQQKF
+133 DEMQQKF
-140 GPYMIVGKSENLKK
+140 GQYAIVGKSENLRK
-154 VIHTGERLARADTT
+154 VVYTAERLARADTT

-175 GSGKELIARLVHE
+175 GSGKELVARLVHE
-188 KSDRSDGP
+188 KSDRTDGP

-244 DEVGELNHETQ
+244 DEVGELTQELQ

-262 ETKRFYRLGGAKEI
+262 ESKRFYRLGGAKEI

-297 TFREDLY
+297 SFREDLF
-304 YRLNVAQLQ
+304 YRLNIAQIH
-313 VPALRERTE
+313 VPSLRERIE
-322 DIALLA
+322 DIVILA
-328 NTFLDEFNKKF
+328 NTFLEEFNKKF

-344 GFTPDGLRA
+344 GFTPDA
-353 LEKYRWPGN
+353 IKTLERYSWPGN
-362 VRELKNAIERVTLL
+362 VRELKHAIERIALL
-376 ENEPFIKPEHLAF
+376 ETDSLIKPEHLAF
-389 LDYHPGFNSAKM
+389 LSMHPGFNSSKIM
-401 IEENN
+401 DSNEV
-406 IVSIPNQGI
+406 VSVPSRGV

-427 TLNITGGNQI
+427 TLDLTSGNQI

-459 KYEPKR
+459 KYEPKK
-465 EVSEGTRG
+465 EKE

>member
-1 MGSRKLLIVD
+1 MGSKLLIVD

-18 SLNTVLTR
+18 SLNAVLTR
-26 SGYEVLSVVNGEEA
+26 SGYEVVSVLKGEEA
-40 FQQIVDFQP
+40 YQQIVDFQP

-64 DILQKLRSENND
+64 DILQKLRTENND

-89 SAVKAIKLGAEDFVL
+89 SAVRAIKLGAEDFVL

-116 NKTLSRKN
+116 NKTLNHKN

-133 DELQQKF
+133 DEMQQKF
-140 GPYMIVGKSENLKK
+140 GPYAIVGKSEILRK
-154 VIHTGERLARADTT
+154 VVHTAERLAHADTT
-168 VLIIGES
+168 VLIVGES

-188 KSDRSDGP
+188 KSDRADGP

-201 CGAIPKELAE
+201 CGAIPKDLAE

-244 DEVGELNHETQ
+244 DEIGELSHETQ

-262 ETKRFYRLGGAKEI
+262 ETKRFYRLGGSKEI

-297 TFREDLY
+297 TFREDLF
-304 YRLNVAQLQ
+304 YRLNVAQLH
-313 VPALRERTE
+313 VPSLRDRVE

-339 GKSIK
+339 GKSIR
-344 GFTPDGLRA
+344 GFTPDA
-353 LEKYRWPGN
+353 IKVMEKYSWPGN
-362 VRELKNAIERVTLL
+362 VRELKNAIERIALL
-376 ENEPFIKPEHLAF
+376 ETDTVVKPEHLGF
-389 LDYHPGFNSAKM
+389 LSYHPGFNSTKM
-401 IEENN
+401 LDDKNV
-406 IVSIPNQGI
+406 VSVPSQGI
-415 KMDEIMREAILQ
+415 KMDQIMREAILQ
-427 TLNITGGNQI
+427 TLALTDGNQI

-459 KYEPKR
+459 KYEPKKDS
-465 EVSEGTRG
+465 SEGSRG

>member
-1 MGSRKLLIVD
+1 MGSKLLIVD

-18 SLNTVLTR
+18 SLNAVLTR
-26 SGYEVLSVVNGEEA
+26 SGYEVVSVLKGEEA
-40 FQQIVDFQP
+40 YQQIVDFQP

-64 DILQKLRSENND
+64 DILQKLRTENND

-89 SAVKAIKLGAEDFVL
+89 SAVRAIKLGAEDFVL

-116 NKTLSRKN
+116 NKTLNHKN

-133 DELQQKF
+133 DEMQQKF
-140 GPYMIVGKSENLKK
+140 GPYAIVGKSEILRK
-154 VIHTGERLARADTT
+154 VVHTAERLAHADTT
-168 VLIIGES
+168 VLIVGES

-188 KSDRSDGP
+188 KSDRADGP

-201 CGAIPKELAE
+201 CGAIPKDLAE

-244 DEVGELNHETQ
+244 DEIGELGHETQ

-262 ETKRFYRLGGAKEI
+262 ETKRFYRLGGSKEI

-297 TFREDLY
+297 TFREDLF
-304 YRLNVAQLQ
+304 YRLNVAQLH
-313 VPALRERTE
+313 VPSLRDRVE

-339 GKSIK
+339 GKSIR
-344 GFTPDGLRA
+344 GFTPDA
-353 LEKYRWPGN
+353 IKVMEKYSWPGN
-362 VRELKNAIERVTLL
+362 VRELKNAIERIALL
-376 ENEPFIKPEHLAF
+376 ETDTVVKPEHLGF
-389 LDYHPGFNSAKM
+389 LSYHPGFNSTKM
-401 IEENN
+401 LDDKNV
-406 IVSIPNQGI
+406 VSVPSQGI
-415 KMDEIMREAILQ
+415 KMDQIMREAILQ
-427 TLNITGGNQI
+427 TLALTDGNQI

-459 KYEPKR
+459 KYEPKKDS
-465 EVSEGTRG
+465 SEGSRG